1 MVFVCVDFI
10 EPLGSHVLV
19 TAQVEVDGGR
29 VPVIVNAPA
38 GTELASGARIGL
50 ALPQE
55 RTYFFDAETGDA
67 RRTRERVSLGHA

>member
-1 MVFVCVDFI
+1 
-10 EPLGSHVLV
+10 LV
-19 TAQVEVDGGR
+19 TAQIEVPGDGVLSTAHQ

-38 GTELASGARIGL
+38 GTELASGALIGL

-67 RRTRERVSLGHA
+67 RRARERITV